1 MLYNT
6 YRPYRFDDFVGQ
18 AAVVENLRSQS
29 KLNRWFGVYIFCGQ
43 YGSGKTSMARTIAM
57 AVNCKHKD
65 EHGNPCCECEDCRAI
80 MEGNSP
86 DVIEIAAA
94 VSTGVDKVRELCN
107 TVSYLPVSL
116 SKKVY
121 IIDEVHALSK
131 AAFQAFLKMLEEP
144 PEHVVFI
151 LATTDVAAIPP
162 TVRSRAAVY
171 YFSQLTQTDI
181 SNHVKKVSALEHLM
195 VSDDACDVIAKYSQG
210 SMRNA
215 LSLLDMAV
223 QGKEGA
229 TGAAVEQL
237 LGVSTP
243 DALFSI
249 IKSILCGK
257 AGEVIQ
263 KTNELIEG
271 GADINVMVSDMLSFV
286 SDLAVAC
293 VAPGSIKGTE
303 HYLSLLRETALLG
316 DASRFASIAE
326 GLLDAKT
333 MLRKQTDTSVLIV
346 SLVKLS
352 RNGNVAVPE
361 VKNQDDENAILR
373 QTVSLLEQKLRIL
386 EEALAAGTFV
396 MAAGAVAEKR
406 EEPVQTV
413 AEEVAVAAEV
423 PQTDAEPLV
432 VSGTE
437 DESTDVVESEAV
449 VEAAD
454 ECDAEI
460 VGEPVTVPS
469 VSEEHLPEVQMPETA
484 DVTPNTDCLAA
495 EIPEKTPERE
505 VSAGGPS
512 GLFAFLEM
520 DDVESGKVV
529 EKRYHVLERLER
541 EEEAFCAALA
551 CCSVDENEEGAVIT
565 TTFPAVRNFLE
576 SCLNAYRTRGMDIT
590 GIKIA

>member
-18 AAVVENLRSQS
+18 AAVVDNLRSQS

-65 EHGNPCCECEDCRAI
+65 EYGNPCCECEDCRAI

-181 SNHVKKVSALEHLM
+181 SNHLKKVSALEHLT

-243 DALFSI
+243 DALFSV
-249 IKSILCGK
+249 IKSVLKGK

-271 GADINVMVSDMLSFV
+271 GADINVMVSDMLAFV

-333 MLRKQTDTSVLIV
+333 MLRKQSDASVLIV

-361 VKNQDDENAILR
+361 VKNSDDENAILR
-373 QTVSLLEQKLRIL
+373 QTVSLLEQKLRAL
-386 EEALAAGTFV
+386 EESLAAGTFV
-396 MAAGAVAEKR
+396 MATEAVTEKW
-406 EEPVQTV
+406 EESEKIV
-413 AEEVAVAAEV
+413 AEEDAMAAEE
-423 PQTDAEPLV
+423 QQKEAELFV
-432 VSGTE
+432 ASGTE
-437 DESTDVVESEAV
+437 DVNEDMADSDAIAEFEA
-449 VEAAD
+449 

-460 VGEPVTVPS
+460 VEES
-469 VSEEHLPEVQMPETA
+469 VSVSSVREEHLPEVQMPEDA
-484 DVTPNTDCLAA
+484 DVTPTTDCVVSK
-495 EIPEKTPERE
+495 IPEKLPEQE

-529 EKRYHVLERLER
+529 EKRYPVLARLER

-565 TTFPAVRNFLE
+565 TTFPTVRKFLV
-576 SCLNAYRTRGMDIT
+576 SCLDAYQVRGMDVT